1 MAYLHSSLAPHCLK
15 KLIILPL
22 FPHSKP
28 TISTQRLNLFR
39 PMSSSSSSKPESP
52 APVSQVPGLD
62 PVEMERAADQ
72 TLQRYSASSSAKR
85 NGRGVAVVWFRND
98 LRVLDNEAL
107 YKAWVSSQE
116 VLAVYCVDPRIF
128 GSTHY
133 FGFPKTGG
141 ANLVL
146 LKFTL
151 SVHFSSVI
159 RAIVTPTCVVTNSLM
174 LYCASVS

>member
-22 FPHSKP
+22 FPNPKP

-52 APVSQVPGLD
+52 APVPGLD
-62 PVEMERAADQ
+62 PVEMERVADQ
-72 TLQRYSASSSAKR
+72 TLRRYSASSSAKR

-107 YKAWVSSQE
+107 YKAWVSSEE

-141 ANLVL
+141 TNLVL

-159 RAIVTPTCVVTNSLM
+159 PVVVTPTCVVTNPLT